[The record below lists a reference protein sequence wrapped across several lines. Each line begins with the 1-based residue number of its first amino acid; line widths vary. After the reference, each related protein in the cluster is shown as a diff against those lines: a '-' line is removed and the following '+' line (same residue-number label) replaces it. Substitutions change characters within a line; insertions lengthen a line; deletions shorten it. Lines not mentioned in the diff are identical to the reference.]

1 MKSSLTYYSSIW
13 PWATEITQYFSQI
26 MNTNDI
32 VTGLMA
38 IDSIPA
44 VLRMDIRL
52 DTAYM
57 QYEKDIYTLM
67 NFLSDLGGIFNA
79 ILFLC
84 RGIINIFHENMV
96 FARVLSSLFTI

>member
-1 MKSSLTYYSSIW
+1 
-13 PWATEITQYFSQI
+13 

-32 VTGLMA
+32 VVGLDA
-38 IDSIPA
+38 IDGIPA

-57 QYEKDIYTLM
+57 QYEKDVYTLM

-79 ILFLC
+79 IIFLFRFL
-84 RGIINIFHENMV
+84 ISIFHENMV
-96 FARVLSSLFTI
+96 FARILGSLFTI